1 MADVMAEAL
10 NPFERVREGME
21 VYGCQGEKIGSVGDV
36 HVGSDIGGATGIAD
50 AEERSYFEVKS
61 GPLGL
66 GKHLWFEAR
75 DIQDVGK
82 KRVTLKYTKDEAPEH
97 ARADPPGS

>member
-21 VYGCQGEKIGSVGDV
+21 VYGCRGEKIGSVGDV
-36 HVGSDIGGATGIAD
+36 HVGSDIAGAIGVAD
-50 AEERSYFEVKS
+50 AGEHSYFEVRS

-66 GKHLWFEAR
+66 GKHLWCEAR
-75 DIQDVGK
+75 DVQDVGK
-82 KRVTLKYTKDEAPEH
+82 KRVTLKYTKEEASE
-97 ARADPPGS
+97 RGKSDRPGA

>member
-10 NPFERVREGME
+10 SPFERVREGME

-36 HVGSDIGGATGIAD
+36 HVGSDIAGVTGIAD

-61 GPLGL
+61 SPLGL

-82 KRVTLKYTKDEAPEH
+82 KRVTLKYSKEEATERR
-97 ARADPPGS
+97 RAGRPGA

>member
-1 MADVMAEAL
+1 MADVMDQAL
-10 NPFERVREGME
+10 HPFERVREGME

-36 HVGSDIGGATGIAD
+36 HVGSDFAGAVGVAD
-50 AEERSYFEVKS
+50 AEECGYFEVRS

-75 DIQDVGK
+75 DVQDVGK
-82 KRVTLKYTKDEAPEH
+82 KRVTLKYTKEEATEH
-97 ARADPPGS
+97 GKGDRPGA